1 MLNTA
6 PHDFVVNFSHPVDQT
21 TLEAGDF
28 AVAVGGI
35 TYRAASFGH
44 DTNWDTLTFHVPLPP
59 DTAGGTFTMS
69 MTAGSVKS
77 VGSPKGGVKEL
88 QAWTA
93 DFSYQPAAVA
103 VSKTVPCDSRSA

>member
-1 MLNTA
+1 
-6 PHDFVVNFSHPVDQT
+6 
-21 TLEAGDF
+21 
-28 AVAVGGI
+28 
-35 TYRAASFGH
+35 
-44 DTNWDTLTFHVPLPP
+44 
-59 DTAGGTFTMS
+59 MS